1 MDCGGGPLLVVVSLI
16 TLASRSLWFSPYSHF
31 LFQVNC
37 HSSARNYFLISF
49 LFCLLLSFFLHC
61 PFPWDM
67 VFYLVISALVIWCSP
82 FFMVHTCRILFIVIF
97 PWFSLSRFISMFW
110 EMSFTKY
117 DIVFMVIII
126 FHWCRSRTYLHLAVW
141 CRFHDSVVFIHC
153 QFIMLHHF
161 FHVSLFS
168 IVTSV
173 FMVTVICTKYCLP
186 CDSFPPLCMQFFI
199 FDIVFMWC
207 WFFLFCC

>member
-1 MDCGGGPLLVVVSLI
+1 MLLNLKKLQIPKKDELPNFEEREPAAIQKDGFRRTVI
-16 TLASRSLWFSPYSHF
+16 
-31 LFQVNC
+31 
-37 HSSARNYFLISF
+37 SSFKLTVI
-49 LFCLLLSFFLHC
+49 LLLGIIIWYPSFSVYCCRFFFIVL
-61 PFPWDM
+61 FRGIWF
-67 VFYLVISALVIWCSP
+67 FYLVISALVIWCSS

-97 PWFSLSRFISMFW
+97 PWCSSSRFISMFW

-117 DIVFMVIII
+117 DMVIII

-161 FHVSLFS
+161 FHISLFS
-168 IVTSV
+168 IVTGI

-186 CDSFPPLCMQFFI
+186 CDSFFPLCM
-199 FDIVFMWC
+199 
-207 WFFLFCC
+207 